1 VLKLEFSLEE
11 EETQADQ
18 LKQQLQQSQ
27 QQLQQ
32 ALRERDTAR
41 AAAATAATIGSA
53 SSLTAAAVA
62 AAAGNAGG
70 DAAAAAAAGGPS
82 TPKGPGALHVALPPI
97 NTAAAPGIFDAC
109 SDDGWASTPTVDSL
123 LPKIVA
129 LWDELYVPL
138 VYRSRF
144 FLCFRGREVFYY
156 EVEARRLEWKRSQM
170 LQGALDEPQMLARG
184 SYGLDGGGGAS
195 TPPGRA
201 PPMGP
206 NGTPRPLS
214 AAAAAGLTA
223 SSSSFGGMRRR
234 SKELDKAA
242 RYVCVMAVWLGRVP
256 CYGSLRFVDGACLL
270 VCVFGGGVY
279 PVHPSC

>member
-1 VLKLEFSLEE
+1 MPYVITQQAQYSCHGGCLFRCSLCLLLVVLQVLKLEFSLEE

-18 LKQQLQQSQ
+18 LKQQLQQTQ

-41 AAAATAATIGSA
+41 AAAATAATMAGPAGAPSA
-53 SSLTAAAVA
+53 AAAAVA
-62 AAAGNAGG
+62 AAATAGG
-70 DAAAAAAAGGPS
+70 DGAQAGGPT
-82 TPKGPGALHVALPPI
+82 TPRGPGALHVNLPPI
-97 NTAAAPGIFDAC
+97 STAAAPGIFDAC

-170 LQGALDEPQMLARG
+170 LQGALDEPTMLARG
-184 SYGLDGGGGAS
+184 SYGLEGSS
-195 TPPGRA
+195 TPTGRA
-201 PPMGP
+201 ATGP

-242 RYVCVMAVWLGRVP
+242 R
-256 CYGSLRFVDGACLL
+256 
-270 VCVFGGGVY
+270 
-279 PVHPSC
+279 

>member
-1 VLKLEFSLEE
+1 VLKLEFTLEE
-11 EETQADQ
+11 EENQSDHLQ
-18 LKQQLQQSQ
+18 QQLQQTQ

-32 ALRERDTAR
+32 ALRERDATR
-41 AAAATAATIGSA
+41 AAATP
-53 SSLTAAAVA
+53 AVA
-62 AAAGNAGG
+62 ASGPSCTAAGTN
-70 DAAAAAAAGGPS
+70 AAASTAAGCEAPGSAAPT
-82 TPKGPGALHVALPPI
+82 TPRGPGALHVALPPI
-97 NTAAAPGIFDAC
+97 NTAAAGIFDAC

-170 LQGALDEPQMLARG
+170 LQGATEEPSMSQLARG
-184 SYGLDGGGGAS
+184 SYGLDGGS
-195 TPPGRA
+195 TPTARGPT
-201 PPMGP
+201 GP

-234 SKELDKAA
+234 SRELDKAA
-242 RYVCVMAVWLGRVP
+242 RWGELHSSRVLVHKPVQSTASAAVVR
-256 CYGSLRFVDGACLL
+256 ALL
-270 VCVFGGGVY
+270 SMLLSTSVE
-279 PVHPSC
+279 

>member
-1 VLKLEFSLEE
+1 MLKLEFSLEE
-11 EETQADQ
+11 QETNADQ
-18 LKQQLQQSQ
+18 LQ

-32 ALRERDTAR
+32 ALRERDAAR
-41 AAAATAATIGSA
+41 AAASAPNIPPSGGSFTAAGT
-53 SSLTAAAVA
+53 VA
-62 AAAGNAGG
+62 AASS
-70 DAAAAAAAGGPS
+70 AAGDGAAGAAGASS
-82 TPKGPGALHVALPPI
+82 TPRAGALHVNLPPI
-97 NTAAAPGIFDAC
+97 NTAAGIFDAC

-138 VYRSRF
+138 AYRSRF

-170 LQGALDEPQMLARG
+170 LEGAMDEPLGLARG
-184 SYGLDGGGGAS
+184 SYGLDGAS
-195 TPPGRA
+195 TPTAAQQRGPV
-201 PPMGP
+201 GP

-234 SKELDKAA
+234 SKALDKAA
-242 RYVCVMAVWLGRVP
+242 R
-256 CYGSLRFVDGACLL
+256 
-270 VCVFGGGVY
+270 
-279 PVHPSC
+279 

>member
-1 VLKLEFSLEE
+1 MVLQVLKLEFSLEE

-18 LKQQLQQSQ
+18 LKQQLQQTQ

-32 ALRERDTAR
+32 ALRERDTAQ
-41 AAAATAATIGSA
+41 AAAATAAAMGAPAGAT
-53 SSLTAAAVA
+53 SSTAAAVA

-82 TPKGPGALHVALPPI
+82 TPKGAGALHVALPPI
-97 NTAAAPGIFDAC
+97 NTAGAQGIFDAC

-201 PPMGP
+201 APMGP

-242 RYVCVMAVWLGRVP
+242 R
-256 CYGSLRFVDGACLL
+256 
-270 VCVFGGGVY
+270 
-279 PVHPSC
+279 

>member
-1 VLKLEFSLEE
+1 MEE

-18 LKQQLQQSQ
+18 LKQQLQQTQ

-32 ALRERDTAR
+32 ALRERDTVR
-41 AAAATAATIGSA
+41 AAAATAATMAVPAGCSA
-53 SSLTAAAVA
+53 SAAAVA
-62 AAAGNAGG
+62 AASNAGG
-70 DAAAAAAAGGPS
+70 DAAQAGGPS
-82 TPKGPGALHVALPPI
+82 TPKGPAALHVNLPPI
-97 NTAAAPGIFDAC
+97 NTAAAQGIFDAC

-170 LQGALDEPQMLARG
+170 LQGALDEPTVLGRS
-184 SYGLDGGGGAS
+184 SYGLDGCS
-195 TPPGRA
+195 TPTARGA
-201 PPMGP
+201 TGP

-242 RYVCVMAVWLGRVP
+242 RWEQQAWAATDSSAWLCMTCTVTVA
-256 CYGSLRFVDGACLL
+256 SFHA
-270 VCVFGGGVY
+270 
-279 PVHPSC
+279 HPA

>member
-1 VLKLEFSLEE
+1 MLTNRCLGAECLVLQVLKLEFSLEE

-18 LKQQLQQSQ
+18 LKQQLQQTQ

-41 AAAATAATIGSA
+41 AAAATAAAMGAPAGATPS
-53 SSLTAAAVA
+53 TAAAVGA
-62 AAAGNAGG
+62 AASNAGG
-70 DAAAAAAAGGPS
+70 DAAAAAAGGPS

-184 SYGLDGGGGAS
+184 SYGLEGGGAN

-201 PPMGP
+201 APMGP

-242 RYVCVMAVWLGRVP
+242 R
-256 CYGSLRFVDGACLL
+256 
-270 VCVFGGGVY
+270 
-279 PVHPSC
+279 